1 MQFHPKDLSELEEL
15 TEEHLG
21 FSALSDGLG
30 FSKSNK
36 PNPAAKE
43 AAGESRNEGITK
55 SSMSGIGATAAG
67 PAYPSPNM
75 FSPTKPTFAMQSAS
89 TAIPSVAKTAAS
101 TLSMP
106 AASPLL
112 RLAAFGLDFGIVFF
126 PLLAT
131 WFFSFGQ
138 ESVGIFLQNPKTPSI
153 LFAIIFVVYFLMSES
168 FGGQSLGKMA
178 MGLQVVEDDKYE
190 KPTRLNHAIFRLVLL
205 VIGTALGGMG
215 LWMSFRDSK
224 LRPWQDRYSGTI
236 VRKKS

>member
-1 MQFHPKDLSELEEL
+1 MQFHPNDLSELEEL

-30 FSKSNK
+30 FSKTNK
-36 PNPAAKE
+36 SIPAKE
-43 AAGESRNEGITK
+43 NGGDGK
-55 SSMSGIGATAAG
+55 SEFRTALGGIGATAAG
-67 PAYPSPNM
+67 PAYPAPNM
-75 FSPTKPTFAMQSAS
+75 FSPTKPSFAAQSAAAA
-89 TAIPSVAKTAAS
+89 TASLTTKTAAS

-112 RLAAFGLDFGIVFF
+112 RAFAFSLDFGIVFL

-131 WFFSFGQ
+131 WFFSFGDD
-138 ESVGIFLQNPKTPSI
+138 SVAIFLQNPQTPLI

-190 KPTRLNHAIFRLVLL
+190 KPTRLNHAIIRLVILTF
-205 VIGTALGGMG
+205 GTALGGLG